1 VTLDLAILLTDLALA
16 VTLSSSTAAELDH
29 AVEYYGLALT
39 GLPEALPEKSECMLR
54 LGLVHKMRGDL
65 KAYREWTTRAITR
78 EPRLRETLDRLERGD
93 GRVASRAP
101 GRDVLDYLRAGM
113 AVRSLGR

>member
-1 VTLDLAILLTDLALA
+1 MCRLTRFALA
-16 VTLSSSTAAELDH
+16 VTLSSSTAAELEQ

-65 KAYREWTTRAITR
+65 KAYREWTSRAIKR

-93 GRVASRAP
+93 GRVASSAP

-113 AVRSLGR
+113 AVCPLGR

>member
-1 VTLDLAILLTDLALA
+1 
-16 VTLSSSTAAELDH
+16 
-29 AVEYYGLALT
+29 
-39 GLPEALPEKSECMLR
+39 MLR

-65 KAYREWTTRAITR
+65 KAYREWTSRAIKR

-93 GRVASRAP
+93 GRVASSAP

-113 AVRSLGR
+113 AVCPLGR